1 MDRDDQRLALAHKIS
16 LQRSIRMTE
25 FPNEM
30 FDEHAWVM
38 LLIAYQREAA
48 GETYTVADV
57 ATMSGTT
64 VENGTRWLKW
74 LRRDGFVTLDD
85 AASIDGP
92 LHLTPSAME
101 RMNRYLDA
109 ALQVFEPDERGAS
122 AKPLQ

>member
-25 FPNEM
+25 FPHEM

-38 LLIAYQREAA
+38 LLTAYQREAA
-48 GETYTVADV
+48 GETYTAADI

-64 VENGTRWLKW
+64 IENGTRWLKW
-74 LRRDGFVTLDD
+74 LRQDGFVTLEDNV
-85 AASIDGP
+85 SVDGP
-92 LHLTPSAME
+92 LRLTALAIE

-109 ALQVFEPDERGAS
+109 ALQVFGSDNVAEDRAS
-122 AKPLQ
+122 R